1 MHVIVVGCGRV
12 GARLATVLDSDRGI
26 DGAGHSV
33 SVLDRRIAAFTKLPE
48 TFSGARVVG
57 VGFDRQRLREAGI
70 EHADAVVAVTG
81 GDNSNIT
88 VARVA
93 RDAFGVDRV
102 VARIYDP
109 RRAEIYERL
118 GIPTVATVRWTTDRV
133 LRHVLSDMPEPDWT
147 DPTASVE
154 LVERRIPTSWAAG
167 RLSEMEESSGARA
180 VALARNGSTVLAEAS
195 TLLQEGDSV
204 WFAVERVAVHKL
216 DAALGGA
223 GPTPGAGAG
232 GRH

>member
-12 GARLATVLDSDRGI
+12 GARLATVLDSDSGTDGRGHTV
-26 DGAGHSV
+26 A
-33 SVLDRRIAAFTKLPE
+33 VLDRRIAAFTKLPE
-48 TFSGARVVG
+48 TFSGTQVVG
-57 VGFDRQRLREAGI
+57 VGFDRHRLREAGV

-93 RDAFGVDRV
+93 RDAFGVERV

-133 LRHVLSDMPEPDWT
+133 LRHVLSDTPEPDWT

-154 LVERRIPTSWAAG
+154 LVERRMPTSWAAR
-167 RLSEMEESSGARA
+167 RLSELEESSGARA
-180 VALARNGSTVLAEAS
+180 VALERNGTTSLARGS
-195 TLLQEGDSV
+195 TLLQEGDTV
-204 WFAVERVAVHKL
+204 WLAAERVAMQEL
-216 DAALGGA
+216 DGALDDA
-223 GPTPGAGAG
+223 GRRADAGAG
-232 GRH
+232 GHH